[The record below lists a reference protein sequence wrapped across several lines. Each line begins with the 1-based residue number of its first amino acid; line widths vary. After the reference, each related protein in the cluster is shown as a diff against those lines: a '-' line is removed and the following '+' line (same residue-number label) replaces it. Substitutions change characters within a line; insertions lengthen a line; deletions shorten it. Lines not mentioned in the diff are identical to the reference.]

1 MSRFLIKWA
10 RFLVHKHPWL
20 CITILLLLFF
30 FTATVMLFY
39 VERTNDP
46 DLTFFEAIRIVLV
59 FFLGE
64 YGETPSTSIGKIISV
79 VLFIAGIAIVATLI
93 GKIASVFVGLRL
105 EVKMPKGIENHIIMC
120 NWNDRGDR
128 IIKEIH
134 APMAA
139 PETEIIVI
147 TEQSID
153 ENELRIS
160 AAYEKVF
167 FIHSDPTMHEVLKKA
182 RAHLAQSV
190 IILADTESSDPDAK
204 SALIALAITKLEK
217 ELPKKPHI
225 VAEVMNHHK
234 IQHLLD
240 AGVDEWV
247 CATDY
252 GLGIIA
258 QCALY
263 GKLSEVYQ
271 QLLTYSRDTN
281 EIYLVDNDHYPETCI
296 GKNFEELTSMI
307 NCTRKG
313 RNPTILIGV
322 KRDEQVILNPKK
334 EEFDVLKVD
343 DSLIV
348 LAFDPPDLR
357 ES

>member
-1 MSRFLIKWA
+1 MIRK
-10 RFLVHKHPWL
+10 RPWL
-20 CITILLLLFF
+20 CIAILLILFF
-30 FTATVMLFY
+30 FAATVVLFC
-39 VERTNDP
+39 VEKTHDS

-79 VLFIAGIAIVATLI
+79 VLFIVGIAIVATLI
-93 GKIASVFVGLRL
+93 GKIASIFVSLKL
-105 EVKMPKGIENHIIMC
+105 EVKMPKGLEDHIVMC
-120 NWNDRGDR
+120 NWNDHGDR

-139 PETEIIVI
+139 PDTEIIVI

-153 ENELRIS
+153 ENDLRIS
-160 AAYEKVF
+160 PAYEKVF
-167 FIHSDPTMHEVLKKA
+167 FIHSDPTMHDVLKKA
-182 RAHLAQSV
+182 RAHLARSV
-190 IILADTESSDPDAK
+190 IILADTSGSDPDAK
-204 SALIALAITKLEK
+204 TALISLAITKLEK
-217 ELPKKPHI
+217 DLPRKPHI

-247 CATDY
+247 CAADY
-252 GLGIIA
+252 GLGILA

-281 EIYLVDNDHYPETCI
+281 EIYLVGDDKYPKTLI
-296 GKNFEELTSMI
+296 GKKFQELIMHC
-307 NCTRKG
+307 NETREG
-313 RNPTILIGV
+313 ANPVILLGV
-322 KRDEQVILNPKK
+322 KRKEKVILNPKGD
-334 EEFDVLKVD
+334 EFDALKTG

-348 LAFDPPDLR
+348 LAFDPPDLNR
-357 ES
+357 M

>member
-1 MSRFLIKWA
+1 
-10 RFLVHKHPWL
+10 
-20 CITILLLLFF
+20 
-30 FTATVMLFY
+30 
-39 VERTNDP
+39 VERTHDP
-46 DLTFFEAIRIVLV
+46 DITFFEAIRIVLV

-79 VLFIAGIAIVATLI
+79 VLFIIGIAIVATLI
-93 GKIASVFVGLRL
+93 GKIASVFVGLKL
-105 EVKMPKGIENHIIMC
+105 EVKMPKSIEDHIVMC
-120 NWNDRGDR
+120 NWNDHGDR

-139 PETEIIVI
+139 PETEIIII

-160 AAYEKVF
+160 SAYEKVF
-167 FIHSDPTMHEVLKKA
+167 FIHSDPTMHDVLKKA
-182 RAHLAQSV
+182 RAHRARSV
-190 IILADTESSDPDAK
+190 IILADTTSSDPDAK
-204 SALIALAITKLEK
+204 TALISLAITKLEK
-217 ELPKKPHI
+217 DLPRKPHI

-247 CATDY
+247 CAADY
-252 GLGIIA
+252 GLGILA

-281 EIYLVDNDHYPETCI
+281 EIYLVGDDNYPESFI
-296 GKNFEELTSMI
+296 GKKFQELVMRF
-307 NCTRKG
+307 NETRMST
-313 RNPTILIGV
+313 NPAILLGI
-322 KRDEQVILNPKK
+322 KRDDKVILNPKGD
-334 EEFDVLKVD
+334 EFDVLKQG
-343 DSLIV
+343 DSLV
-348 LAFDPPDLR
+348 VMAFDPPILKNL
-357 ES
+357 S

>member
-1 MSRFLIKWA
+1 MTGYTYQRYI
-10 RFLVHKHPWL
+10 RKHPWFFV
-20 CITILLLLFF
+20 TLLLLVFYF
-30 FTATVMLFY
+30 CSTLMLY
-39 VERTNDP
+39 HAEREYDP
-46 DLTFFEAIRIVLV
+46 DLTFLEAIRIVLV

-64 YGETPSTSIGKIISV
+64 YGETPMTAVGKIISV
-79 VLFIAGIAIVATLI
+79 VLFITGIAIVATLI
-93 GKIASVFVGLRL
+93 GKIASVFVGLKL
-105 EVKMPKGIENHIIMC
+105 EVKMPKGIENHIIIC

-139 PETEIIVI
+139 PDTELIII
-147 TEQSID
+147 TEQPID
-153 ENELRIS
+153 EDELRVS

-190 IILADTESSDPDAK
+190 IILADTTSSDPDAK

-217 ELPKKPHI
+217 DLPKKPHI

-247 CATDY
+247 CAADY

-281 EIYLVDNDHYPETCI
+281 EIYLIENDRYPDSYI
-296 GKNFEELTSMI
+296 GKSFEELSLMI
-307 NCTRKG
+307 NATRTG
-313 RNPTILIGV
+313 ANPTILIGV
-322 KRDEQVILNPKK
+322 KRHERVILNPKK
-334 EEFDVLKVD
+334 SEFDALNKD

-348 LAFDPPDLR
+348 LAFDPPDLK
-357 ES
+357 EH